1 LRVHGKNNGTGLVYH
16 LHDSSATFRLAL
28 SGDLIRE
35 AVPGVEQAWLTAMS
49 VMGRKSFLIDVSR
62 ITRVDAAGHD
72 LLMRWHEHSGQFVA
86 SSQQARVRAETIL
99 GHAVTVAE
107 KAMHSFSW
115 LPFGARIRWLLA
127 SVVLLF
133 QTGIRD

>member
-1 LRVHGKNNGTGLVYH
+1 MGGKNNGASLVYY

-62 ITRVDAAGHD
+62 ITRVDYAFRPERELAG
-72 LLMRWHEHSGQFVA
+72 
-86 SSQQARVRAETIL
+86 
-99 GHAVTVAE
+99 
-107 KAMHSFSW
+107 SW
-115 LPFGARIRWLLA
+115 LRWCYYFKAAFEARTA
-127 SVVLLF
+127 VS
-133 QTGIRD
+133 